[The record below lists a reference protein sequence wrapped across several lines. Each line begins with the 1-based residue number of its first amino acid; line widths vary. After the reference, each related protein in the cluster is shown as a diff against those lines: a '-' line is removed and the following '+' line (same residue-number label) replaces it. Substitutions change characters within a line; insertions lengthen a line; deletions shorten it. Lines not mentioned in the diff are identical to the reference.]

1 MFRLIH
7 SLHQKATTGNTPT
20 NVSSTLKVCI
30 FDAYVAEYIISDKQ
44 VLLGKPI
51 IKGTRISV
59 ELILELLAS
68 GWTERQ
74 LLESYPNLSE
84 DALRAVFLYD
94 ARCIQQESIFP
105 FQLLLEMFLANENFP
120 RPVLL
125 YKAVWHR
132 SKKHQEDLLAYQNE
146 QVLRIAKENIRSS

>member
-1 MFRLIH
+1 MWQEF
-7 SLHQKATTGNTPT
+7 
-20 NVSSTLKVCI
+20 
-30 FDAYVAEYIISDKQ
+30 IISDKQ

-84 DALRAVFLYD
+84 NALRAVFLYLRD
-94 ARCIQQESIFP
+94 CIQQEFYFP
-105 FQLLLEMFLANENFP
+105 LSAS
-120 RPVLL
+120 
-125 YKAVWHR
+125 A
-132 SKKHQEDLLAYQNE
+132 
-146 QVLRIAKENIRSS
+146 